1 MDFLPEEP
9 WSYTV
14 GTEEGTVISGI
25 LQGSLNIEKEEI
37 QATSMAPVTS
47 VHNHPNREYELLLVG
62 SVDWT
67 VKLYQKG
74 SQRPLL
80 TIDAYD
86 EYVYDV
92 KWSPT
97 NPSLFACCDGDG
109 NLDVWD
115 IGKSIEAPY
124 VRQNTSAKALNKLA
138 WDNSGH
144 RIAAGNSASAI
155 HVFQLDKDYVHA
167 KNEDWLKAI
176 THLNN

>member
-1 MDFLPEEP
+1 
-9 WSYTV
+9 
-14 GTEEGTVISGI
+14 
-25 LQGSLNIEKEEI
+25 
-37 QATSMAPVTS
+37 MAPVTS
-47 VHNHPNREYELLLVG
+47 VHNHPNSESGLLLVS

-67 VKLYQKG
+67 VKMYQKG
-74 SQRPLL
+74 SQRNIL

-97 NPSLFACCDGDG
+97 NPCAFACCDGDG

-124 VRQNTSAKALNKLA
+124 VRQNTGNKALNKIG
-138 WDNSGH
+138 WDNNGF
-144 RIAAGNSASAI
+144 RIAAGNSFHSI
-155 HVFQLDKDYVHA
+155 YVYQLDKDYSHT

-176 THLNN
+176 LHLNN